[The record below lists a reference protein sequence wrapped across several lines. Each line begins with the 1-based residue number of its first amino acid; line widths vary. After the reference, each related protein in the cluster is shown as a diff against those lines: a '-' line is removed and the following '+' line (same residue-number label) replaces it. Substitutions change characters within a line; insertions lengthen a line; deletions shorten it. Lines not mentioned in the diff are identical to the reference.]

1 MPKNFKETARRLASQ
16 MTDDELI
23 GIVTFESAAVPRLG
37 IDDYNWWNE
46 ASHGVARS
54 GIATVFPCPTALAA
68 TFDPELLGK
77 IGRAVSTEAR
87 ARYNVYAKR
96 GDHHIY
102 KGLTFWCPNVNI
114 YRDPRWGRG
123 QETFGEDP
131 CLTSSL
137 AVEYIKGIQGDG
149 EYRRASACAKHFA
162 VHSGPESLRHCFDA
176 VVSEKDLRETY
187 LPAFKASVAAG
198 VDGIMGAYNR
208 TDGEPC
214 CISKKLSSIL
224 FDEWG
229 FDGYFMSDSYALAD
243 VHGGHGVT
251 EGPVETAAAAI
262 NNGIVLDCAIFFRDC
277 LKEARERGL
286 VTRETLE
293 RAAAKT
299 LEIRAR
305 LGEFED
311 ERPYSGVSWDEIGS
325 DEMKKLDLE
334 AAEKCIVLLEN
345 NKNTIP
351 VNKNKVGRIAVLGPF
366 ADSHDALVGNY
377 MGMPYGCV
385 TVLEGIK
392 KVFPDALVRFAP
404 ACRPIIE
411 DPDYVYGFGDMI
423 GDGVEEARRADLT
436 IVCLGLDA
444 TLEGEESAM
453 ENEAISGGD
462 RKLLGLP
469 STQKR
474 LLHEVLGAT
483 DNFIVV
489 TFCGGSIDIGD
500 EAREKGVSHLHVWYP
515 GAFGGLAVAHAIA
528 GECEITGRLPVTF
541 YREDADLPEFT
552 DYSMAHRTRFSD
564 PDAVL
569 YPFGYGLSLTKTDME
584 IAGAKL
590 RENGAEVTVK
600 VRNLSPVSCSVPVR
614 VFTNKGENV
623 PERCYALC
631 GTKRVY
637 LAPNE
642 ETETVFEITRDFLL
656 PYGEDG
662 NQYIPDN
669 EFLFIAK

>member
-1 MPKNFKETARRLASQ
+1 MPKDFKSIASRLASQ

-23 GIVTFESAAVPRLG
+23 GIVTFESEAVPRLG
-37 IDDYNWWNE
+37 INDYNWWNE

-68 TFDPELLGK
+68 TFDPEFIGR
-77 IGRAVSTEAR
+77 IGRAVATEAR

-131 CLTSSL
+131 CLTASL

-187 LPAFKASVAAG
+187 LPAFKAAVAAG
-198 VDGIMGAYNR
+198 VDGVMGAYNR

-277 LKEARERGL
+277 LKEARKRGL

-293 RAAAKT
+293 CAAAKT

-311 ERPYSGVSWDEIGS
+311 ERPYSDISWDEIGS
-325 DEMKKLDLE
+325 DEMQRLNLE
-334 AAEKCIVLLEN
+334 AAERCIVLLEN

-351 VNKNKVGRIAVLGPF
+351 VNKDKVGRIAVLGPF

-385 TVLEGIK
+385 TVLEGIE
-392 KVFPDALVRFAP
+392 KVFPGAEVRFAP
-404 ACRPIIE
+404 SCKPILE
-411 DPDYVYGFGDMI
+411 DPNWVYGFGDMI
-423 GDGVEEARRADLT
+423 ADGVEEARRADLT
-436 IVCLGLDA
+436 VLCLGLDA

-453 ENEAISGGD
+453 ENEIIAGGD
-462 RKLLGLP
+462 RKTIGLP
-469 STQKR
+469 ATQKR
-474 LLHEVLGAT
+474 LLRETLAVS
-483 DNFIVV
+483 DNVIVV
-489 TFCGGSIDIGD
+489 TFSGGSIDIGD
-500 EAREKGVSHLHVWYP
+500 EARAKAAAHIHAWYP
-515 GAFGGLAVAHAIA
+515 GALGGEAIARAIA
-528 GECEITGRLPVTF
+528 GEAAFTGRLPVTF
-541 YREDADLPEFT
+541 YREDAALPEFT
-552 DYSMAHRTRFSD
+552 DYSMARRTRFSD
-564 PDAVL
+564 PEAVL
-569 YPFGYGLSLTKTDME
+569 YPFGYGLSTAKYEMKITNVNFTE
-584 IAGAKL
+584 SGAKITV
-590 RENGAEVTVK
+590 EVK
-600 VRNLSPVSCSVPVR
+600 NLADEDAVVPVR
-614 VFTNKGENV
+614 IFTNKGEDI

-631 GTKRVY
+631 GLKCVVLPPRGD
-637 LAPNE
+637 
-642 ETETVFEITRDFLL
+642 TETVVEVSRDFML

-662 NQYIPDN
+662 KTYESNN
-669 EFLFIAK
+669 EYLFTAR